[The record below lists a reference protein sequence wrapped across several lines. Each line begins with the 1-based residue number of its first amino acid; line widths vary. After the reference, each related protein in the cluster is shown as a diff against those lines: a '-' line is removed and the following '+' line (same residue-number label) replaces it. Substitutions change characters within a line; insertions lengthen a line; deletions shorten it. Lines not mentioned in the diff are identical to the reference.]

1 MNADFY
7 QYTTMVNGFGVT
19 CTYRGYEG
27 ADYEAGKLLLDEI
40 VHTFRVDEIKVT
52 DPKQNMIKQMVAPAA
67 VVAGFVGFTIFL
79 FIRQLRKNKKE
90 EAARAAKEKAESEE

>member
-1 MNADFY
+1 MS
-7 QYTTMVNGFGVT
+7 
-19 CTYRGYEG
+19 E
-27 ADYEAGKLLLDEI
+27 GKLLLDEI
-40 VHTFRVDEIKVT
+40 VHTFRVDEIKVP